1 MNAMLPDRKLFHPK
15 VLRRPTED
23 AHYFKIKINIEMR
36 RASLVMFS
44 VPNELQNTGKWPIF
58 GK

>member
-15 VLRRPTED
+15 VLRGPTED
-23 AHYFKIKINIEMR
+23 THYFKIKINIEMR

-44 VPNELQNTGKWPIF
+44 VPNELQNILEKWPTF
-58 GK
+58 